1 MMAKREE
8 KQQEDLFGAKS
19 ALLEGFA
26 YREDATPEIQASRL
40 VAMFEVLP
48 FKPFEFHGYLGN
60 RRTVSF
66 GWSYDYS
73 GRALR
78 KGDALPDWLL
88 PLRSIAAGFAGV
100 AAASLEQSTVIEYA
114 PGAGIG
120 WHRDKPEFQDVL
132 AFSFLA
138 PCTLRVRRK
147 RDDAKW
153 DRASITAQPG
163 SLYLLRG
170 DARIGWYHSIPPVK
184 ALRYSVTFRNLR
196 ANMNSSL
203 KT

>member
-1 MMAKREE
+1 MAKRDASA
-8 KQQEDLFGAKS
+8 QEDMFGTRP
-19 ALLEGFA
+19 ALPEGFA
-26 YREDATPEIQASRL
+26 YTSNAVAPSDAETL
-40 VAMFEVLP
+40 VSVFEKLP

-66 GWSYDYS
+66 GWNYDYS

-78 KGDALPDWLL
+78 KSDALPAWLL
-88 PLRSIAAGFAGV
+88 PLRSIAADFAGV
-100 AAASLEQSTVIEYA
+100 PAASFEQSTVIEYA

-120 WHRDKPEFQDVL
+120 WHRDKADFQDVL

-138 PCTLRVRRK
+138 ACNLRFRRK
-147 RDDAKW
+147 RDDTKR
-153 DRASITAQPG
+153 DRAAITAQPR

-170 DARIGWYHSIPPVK
+170 ASRTIWYHSIPPVK

-196 ANMNSSL
+196 A
-203 KT
+203 K

>member
-1 MMAKREE
+1 MSNR
-8 KQQEDLFGAKS
+8 QDISRSDLFGNAPVTPS
-19 ALLEGFA
+19 GFA
-26 YREDATPEIQASRL
+26 YRVDAVSQRDAAALISI
-40 VAMFEVLP
+40 FETLP

-66 GWSYDYS
+66 GWNYDYS

-78 KGDALPDWLL
+78 KGEALPDFLL
-88 PLRSIAAGFAGV
+88 PLRAQAAVFAGV
-100 AAASLEQSTVIEYA
+100 PPASLEQSTVTEYA

-120 WHRDKPEFQDVL
+120 WHRDKLDFQDVL

-138 PCTLRVRRK
+138 PCNLRFRRK
-147 RDDAKW
+147 RSDGKW
-153 DRASITAQPG
+153 DRTAIMAEPR

-170 DARIGWYHSIPPVK
+170 DARTDWYHSIPPLK

-196 ANMNSSL
+196 S
-203 KT
+203 K

>member
-1 MMAKREE
+1 MSKR
-8 KQQEDLFGAKS
+8 QDIPRSDLFGNAPVMPS
-19 ALLEGFA
+19 GFA
-26 YREDATPEIQASRL
+26 HRDDAVSQGDAAALISI
-40 VAMFEVLP
+40 FETLP

-66 GWSYDYS
+66 GWNYDYS

-78 KGDALPDWLL
+78 KSEALPDFLL
-88 PLRSIAAGFAGV
+88 PLRAQAAVFAGV
-100 AAASLEQSTVIEYA
+100 PPASLEQSTVIEYA

-120 WHRDKPEFQDVL
+120 WHRDKPDFHDVL

-138 PCTLRVRRK
+138 PCNLRFRRK
-147 RDDAKW
+147 RSDGKW
-153 DRASITAQPG
+153 DRAAIMAEPR

-170 DARIGWYHSIPPVK
+170 DARTDWYHSIPPLK

-196 ANMNSSL
+196 R
-203 KT
+203 K

>member
-1 MMAKREE
+1 MP
-8 KQQEDLFGAKS
+8 D
-19 ALLEGFA
+19 GFA
-26 YREDATPEIQASRL
+26 YRDDAILEREADAL
-40 VAMFEVLP
+40 VSIFATLP

-78 KGDALPDWLL
+78 KSDTLPDWLL
-88 PLRSIAAGFAGV
+88 PLQSIAAGFAGV
-100 AAASLEQSTVIEYA
+100 PAGSLEQSTVIEYA

-120 WHRDKPEFQDVL
+120 WHRDKADFQDVL
-132 AFSFLA
+132 AFSFIA
-138 PCTLRVRRK
+138 PCNLRFRRK

-153 DRASITAQPG
+153 DRAAITARPR
-163 SLYLLRG
+163 SLYVLRG
-170 DARIGWYHSIPPVK
+170 EARTIWYHSIPPLK

-196 ANMNSSL
+196 A
-203 KT
+203 K